1 MFRKSTPHGAR
12 HFAARAALAA
22 ALAGGVML
30 GSVALSAPAMAK
42 DKQEAKPA
50 ATNSKA
56 FADAFEPLQKLVY
69 APTPDYAGAKGMV
82 ANVVGTVQT
91 PHDKLVMGN
100 LLVLLGD
107 KTNDVGLEKQGVR
120 LILDSG
126 EAEASKVG
134 LFHFYLGKW
143 ALDAKD
149 FATSRAEFQAAA
161 AAGYKEVDPE
171 ALIAETYFGN
181 NQAAEGLT
189 YLTNLI
195 AKRKAAGVAV
205 PDAWYARGLAV
216 AYNAKLAPQ
225 GNQYAEMLLANNAS
239 PENWLKAFTVVS
251 TLNQLDGQ
259 SDLDLLRLMRLTGAL
274 KERFQYTEY
283 VSDTS
288 KYALANESLD
298 ILKEGVDKGVFT
310 TSDPFYVEAHTV
322 AIKTADSD
330 RKETPGI
337 VPEAR
342 AAKDGK
348 VAYGAGNAFYSF
360 GDFANAEAMFKLAV
374 DKGIPEKDLAVTRL
388 GMAQVMEGK
397 YAEGQATLAQVSG
410 PRAPVARMWMAYAA
424 SKGAP
429 PVPPTPPAPPRA

>member
-1 MFRKSTPHGAR
+1 MIRRST
-12 HFAARAALAA
+12 LAA
-22 ALAGGVML
+22 VLAGGLML
-30 GSVALSAPAMAK
+30 GGAALSAPAAAK
-42 DKQEAKPA
+42 DKKEETKSA

-56 FADAFEPLQKLVY
+56 FAEAFEPLQKVVY
-69 APTPDYAGAKGMV
+69 GTPPDYATAKGLV
-82 ANVVGTVQT
+82 PAATAAVQT
-91 PHDKLVMGN
+91 PHDKFVMGN
-100 LLVLLGD
+100 LLVALGD

-126 EAEASKVG
+126 EADASKVG

-143 ALDAKD
+143 ALDDKD
-149 FATSRAEFQAAA
+149 FATARTELQAAA

-171 ALIAETYFGN
+171 ALIAETYFQGN
-181 NQAAEGLT
+181 QPAEGLT

-195 AKRKAAGVAV
+195 AKRKAAGVAI
-205 PDAWYARGLAV
+205 PDAWLGRGLAV

-239 PENWLKAFTVVS
+239 PENWLKAFTAVA
-251 TLNQLDGQ
+251 TLNPLDGQ
-259 SDLDLLRLMRLTGAL
+259 SELDMLRLMRLTGAL

-288 KYALANESLD
+288 KFALANEALD
-298 ILKEGVDKGVFT
+298 VLKEGVDMGIFT

-322 AIKTADSD
+322 AMKTADSD

-360 GDFANAEAMFKLAV
+360 GDYANAEAMFKLAA
-374 DKGIPEKDLAVTRL
+374 DKGLPEKDLALTRM
-388 GMAQVMEGK
+388 GMAQIQQGK
-397 YAEGQATLAQVSG
+397 LAEGQATLAQVSG
-410 PRAPVARMWMAYAA
+410 PRAPVARMWMAYAN
-424 SKGAP
+424 SKSAGA
-429 PVPPTPPAPPRA
+429 